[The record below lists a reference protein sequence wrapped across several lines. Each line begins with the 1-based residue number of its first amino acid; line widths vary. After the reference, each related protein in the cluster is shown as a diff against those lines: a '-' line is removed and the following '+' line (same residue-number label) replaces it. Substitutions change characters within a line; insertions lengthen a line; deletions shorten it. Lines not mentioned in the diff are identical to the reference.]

1 MRRRFKDEEG
11 RGRMET
17 TGMKVRRKR
26 RRRRVNEDDKDLEDV
41 ECRGELVVLCDDS

>member
-17 TGMKVRRKR
+17 TGMKV
-26 RRRRVNEDDKDLEDV
+26 RRRVNEDDKDLEDV